1 MTRLSASSLRKQ
13 VSATLLETDVAVLPQ
28 LVDGEPFVAV
38 SVQRRELAR
47 NDAIRLHAEG
57 KGQLAGRGAKGLPNR
72 RTRSLRGDTTRDRNC
87 CG

>member
-13 VSATLLETDVAVLPQ
+13 VSATLLETDIAVLPQ

-38 SVQRRELAR
+38 SVQRSELAR

-57 KGQLAGRGAKGLPNR
+57 EGQLAGRGANGLPNR
-72 RTRSLRGDTTRDRNC
+72 WTRSSRGDTAPDRNC